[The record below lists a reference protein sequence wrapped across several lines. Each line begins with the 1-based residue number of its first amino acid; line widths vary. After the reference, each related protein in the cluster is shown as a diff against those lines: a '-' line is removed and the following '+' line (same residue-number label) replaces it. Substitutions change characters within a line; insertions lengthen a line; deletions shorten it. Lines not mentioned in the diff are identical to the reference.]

1 MLDALFRPKSVAI
14 IGASNKELSIGY
26 RILKNLIDFKFK
38 GPLYPVH
45 PKEKHIL
52 DIPAYRSVKDIPGA
66 VDLAHIVVRN
76 TLVPQ
81 MMLECAE
88 KGVKVVIIN
97 SAGFKEIGAEGKA
110 LEDEVVRIAK
120 ENKIRVFGPNCQGI
134 MNTDPE
140 VSVYANFTFTKIEP
154 GNVSILAQS
163 GGIGEVVNN
172 RFSELG
178 IKIRMYASNGNACD
192 ISIPEILEYWGQDDE
207 TKAIVL
213 HIESLDNPAEFI
225 EVVKKITLTK
235 PILAMKTGRTEEG
248 ARAITSHTGA
258 MIEKD
263 TTTDIIFDKCG
274 IVGFK
279 NTDELCR
286 AAIAFSEQPVPKGN
300 RVGIIT
306 NTGGP
311 AIIAADECIEAGLE
325 LPELSKKTKNSL
337 KESQFA
343 VASINNPVDILATA
357 GPDEYEAAINA
368 LLEDDQI
375 DVVLVNFITPFF
387 VDCEEVAGRIAAI
400 SKTAEKPIIAV
411 IMTNKSQ
418 WRKTLEIVKDAGIP
432 VYSFPEDAA
441 KVIGKMA
448 EYGRYKNR
456 VKDQIT
462 DFEINDDRIKEILQ
476 NACIERS
483 RNTPKAKLDFLP
495 QKDVFSILEAG
506 GFSLAPYLSSQDIS
520 TTLKI
525 NLQEIINFASEV
537 GYPVVLKID
546 REDIVHKSDAGGV
559 TLGIENSDE
568 LKKVYQQYQYTFGKQ
583 ANIIVQKE
591 ISGGTEMIVG
601 STFQPGLGHLVMVG
615 MGGIYTEVLKDVSF
629 GLVSVGHKKA
639 KEMVEKTK
647 AIKILD
653 SVRGEKKKDIEAL
666 VGIVERVSHLVSKF
680 PEIREL
686 DLNPVMVL
694 EESKGAVIVDA
705 RIKIQEQ

>member
-1 MLDALFRPKSVAI
+1 MLDALFRPRSVAV
-14 IGASNKELSIGY
+14 IGASNKKLSIGY
-26 RILKNLIDFKFK
+26 RILHNLIDFEFK

-45 PKEKHIL
+45 PKEEYIL
-52 DIPAYRSVKDIPGA
+52 DLPAYQSVKDIPGA

-97 SAGFKEIGAEGKA
+97 SAGFKEIGPEGKA

-134 MNTDPE
+134 MNTDPK
-140 VSVYANFTFTKIEP
+140 VSVYANFTFTKIQP

-192 ISIPEILEYWGQDDE
+192 VSIPEILEYWGQDEE
-207 TKAIVL
+207 TKVIVL

-225 EVVKKITLTK
+225 EVTKKITPTK

-263 TTTDIIFDKCG
+263 TTTDIIFEKCG

-286 AAIAFSEQPVPKGN
+286 AAIAFSEQPASEGN
-300 RVGIIT
+300 GVGIIT

-311 AIIAADECIEAGLE
+311 AIVAADECVETGLE
-325 LPELSKKTKNSL
+325 LPELSEKTKRSL

-357 GPDEYEAAINA
+357 GPNEYEAAINA
-368 LLEDDQI
+368 LLEDERI

-387 VDCEEVAGRIAAI
+387 VDCEEVARRMAEIA
-400 SKTAEKPIIAV
+400 KTAEKPIIAV

-418 WRKTLEIVKDAGIP
+418 WKNTLEIVRDAGIP

-448 EYGRYKNR
+448 EYGKYKKR
-456 VKDQIT
+456 IEDQII
-462 DFEINDDRIKEILQ
+462 DFVIDDGKIEQILR
-476 NACIERS
+476 NAQ
-483 RNTPKAKLDFLP
+483 KVKVDFLP
-495 QKDVFSILEAG
+495 QKDVFSILNAC
-506 GFSLAPYLSSQDIS
+506 GFSLAPYLSSQD
-520 TTLKI
+520 
-525 NLQEIINFASEV
+525 LQEILNFASEV

-559 TLGIENSDE
+559 TLGIEDSDE
-568 LKKVYQQYQYTFGKQ
+568 LKKVYQQYQGSFGKQ

-591 ISGGTEMIVG
+591 ISGGVEMIVG
-601 STFQPGLGHLVMVG
+601 ATYQAKLGHLVMVG
-615 MGGIYTEVLKDVSF
+615 LGGIYTEVLKDVSF
-629 GLVSVGHKKA
+629 GLAAIGHNKA
-639 KEMVEKTK
+639 GEMVERTK
-647 AIKILD
+647 AYKILD

-666 VGIVERVSHLVSKF
+666 ISIVKRVSHLVGRF

-694 EESKGAVIVDA
+694 DESKGAVIVDA
-705 RIKIQEQ
+705 RIRIQE